1 MGPKIYAHKVGT
13 RGQIVTR
20 GCDRNFSPDIH
31 ILIPRTWEAY
41 LIRQKRLCRCDEVK
55 DLEMG
60 RLLGVV
66 WWVIN
71 VITRL
76 FIRGRL
82 EGQRIEELR

>member
-1 MGPKIYAHKVGT
+1 MGPKMYAHKVGT

-55 DLEMG
+55 GCNHQGSHEGETGGSESEEM
-60 RLLGVV
+60 
-66 WWVIN
+66 
-71 VITRL
+71 
-76 FIRGRL
+76 
-82 EGQRIEELR
+82 